1 LGIEADRGIR
11 GRELISPFPMNSK
24 ALERLELNIKDIIR
38 GITKVT
44 WSGSV
49 TKVWE
54 VTGRSSKTLK
64 TSLEFI

>member
-1 LGIEADRGIR
+1 
-11 GRELISPFPMNSK
+11 MNSK